1 MPRPFPPVD
10 ALPLG
15 EQQGQSFPRL
25 VELMQ
30 RLLAPDGCPWDRE
43 QTLESLR
50 RYAIEEAH
58 EVVDAIDSG
67 DRNEL
72 RTELG
77 DLIFQ
82 VVFQAELARNEGAF
96 GPDDVIKAII
106 DKIVRRHPHV
116 FGDGSVT
123 VDGPAQVLANWEQI
137 KAREKGNQGLL
148 ASVPRGMPALNRAQ
162 RIGEKVERVGF
173 DWPDTEGS
181 RKKVAEELGEL
192 DAAIARNDPRAIEEE
207 LGDTLFALVNLAR
220 HVHVD
225 AEAALRGTIHKFTE
239 RFAHVER
246 RVKEKH
252 GNWPQGQTLPLEEMD
267 AYWEEAKRLARQGN
281 PAAGTSSTGA
291 IQTPRPP
298 GQPPEG
304 AP

>member
-1 MPRPFPPVD
+1 
-10 ALPLG
+10 
-15 EQQGQSFPRL
+15 
-25 VELMQ
+25 MQ

-67 DRNEL
+67 NRDEL
-72 RTELG
+72 RSELG

-82 VVFQAELARNEGAF
+82 VVFQSELARKEGSF

-116 FGDGSVT
+116 FGDGSVS
-123 VDGPAQVLANWEQI
+123 VDSSSQVLANWEQI

-148 ASVPRGMPALNRAQ
+148 ASVPRGMPALVRAQ

-173 DWPDTEGS
+173 DWPDAAGS
-181 RKKVAEELGEL
+181 RRKVGEELGEL
-192 DAAIARNDPRAIEEE
+192 DEAIARGDAQAIEEE

-220 HVHVD
+220 HVNVD
-225 AEAALRGTIHKFTE
+225 AEAALRKTIQKFTD

-246 RVKEKH
+246 RVKETH
-252 GNWPQGQTLPLEEMD
+252 GGWPQGQEGPGRGVTLEEMD
-267 AYWEEAKRLARQGN
+267 GYWEEAKRLAR
-281 PAAGTSSTGA
+281 
-291 IQTPRPP
+291 
-298 GQPPEG
+298 
-304 AP
+304 

>member
-1 MPRPFPPVD
+1 PVD
-10 ALPLG
+10 ALPLP

-67 DRNEL
+67 NRDEL
-72 RTELG
+72 RSELG

-82 VVFQAELARNEGAF
+82 VVFQSELARNEGSF

-116 FGDGSVT
+116 FGDGSVS
-123 VDGPAQVLANWEQI
+123 VDSSSQVLANWEQI

-148 ASVPRGMPALNRAQ
+148 ASVPRGMPALVRAQ

-173 DWPDTEGS
+173 DWPDAVGS
-181 RKKVAEELGEL
+181 RRKVGEELGEL
-192 DAAIARNDPRAIEEE
+192 DEAIAQGDVQAIEEE

-220 HVHVD
+220 HVNVD
-225 AEAALRGTIHKFTE
+225 AEAALRKTIQKFTD

-246 RVKEKH
+246 RVKEAH
-252 GNWPQGQTLPLEEMD
+252 GGWPQGQEGPGRGVTLEEMD
-267 AYWEEAKRLARQGN
+267 GYWEEAKRLARSG
-281 PAAGTSSTGA
+281 
-291 IQTPRPP
+291 PP
-298 GQPPEG
+298 GLR
-304 AP
+304 

>member
-1 MPRPFPPVD
+1 MPRPFPNVD
-10 ALPLG
+10 APPLS
-15 EQQGQSFPRL
+15 EQRGQSFPFL

-50 RYAIEEAH
+50 RYTVEEAH
-58 EVVDAIDSG
+58 EVVEAIDRG

-72 RTELG
+72 RAELG
-77 DLIFQ
+77 DLLFQ
-82 VVFQAELARNEGAF
+82 VVFQAELARKEGSF

-123 VDGPAQVLANWEQI
+123 VESSAQVLANWEQI
-137 KAREKGNQGLL
+137 KAQEKGAQGLL
-148 ASVPRGMPALNRAQ
+148 DSVPRGMPALNRAQ

-173 DWPDTEGS
+173 DWPDIEGS
-181 RKKVAEELGEL
+181 RRKVSEELAEL
-192 DAAIARNDPRAIEEE
+192 DSAISRGNPRAIEEE
-207 LGDTLFALVNLAR
+207 LGDVLFALVNLAR
-220 HVHVD
+220 HVHID
-225 AEAALRGTIHKFTE
+225 AEAALRGTIRKFTA

-252 GNWPQGQTLPLEEMD
+252 GGWPPGEKPLPLEELD
-267 AYWEEAKRLARQGN
+267 AYWEEAKCLEA
-281 PAAGTSSTGA
+281 
-291 IQTPRPP
+291 
-298 GQPPEG
+298 EG
-304 AP
+304 

>member
-1 MPRPFPPVD
+1 MGVPRPFPPVD
-10 ALPLG
+10 ALPIDQ
-15 EQQGQSFPRL
+15 QQGQTFPRL

-77 DLIFQ
+77 DLLLQ
-82 VVFQAELARNEGAF
+82 VVFQAELGRKEDSF

-106 DKIVRRHPHV
+106 DKIIRRHPHV
-116 FGDGSVT
+116 FGDGSVSVEDST
-123 VDGPAQVLANWEQI
+123 QVLANWEQI
-137 KAREKGNQGLL
+137 KAREKGNRGLL
-148 ASVPRGMPALNRAQ
+148 QSIPRGMPALVRAQ

-173 DWPDTEGS
+173 DWPDTNGS
-181 RKKVAEELGEL
+181 RAKVTEELREL
-192 DAAIARNDPRAIEEE
+192 DGAIEGGNQQEIEEE

-225 AEAALRGTIHKFTE
+225 AEASLRKTIQKFTD
-239 RFAHVER
+239 RFSYVEQ

-252 GNWPQGQTLPLEEMD
+252 GGWPQGEDGPSRGITLEEMD
-267 AYWEEAKRLARQGN
+267 SYWEEAKRNLR
-281 PAAGTSSTGA
+281 SF
-291 IQTPRPP
+291 
-298 GQPPEG
+298 
-304 AP
+304 